1 MLVWNTKGTLWR
13 QKLVQKVQ
21 RLLSLLAGWLASC
34 AVQSAV
40 CKLCSDSSLQLSG
53 LPSSAPCSSRL
64 LAAMFSHW
72 RRSLRHDQKGTVR
85 HFAQYNAHS
94 RRLKLWFLNFKLH
107 LIQSKTD
114 YNKHNHKTQ
123 ATRTH
128 KYIYPSVLLSLR
140 LSVSP
145 SVWRSALLHSAP
157 TVTDSHEIWYL
168 ITFRK
173 IRREST
179 NFFKILKENLVLYME
194 TNTHL
199 R

>member
-128 KYIYPSVLLSLR
+128 KYIYPSVRLSYYLSVFPSLR
-140 LSVSP
+140 PCEGPPFCTRLPQWRIPMKFDISLLFEKSVEK
-145 SVWRSALLHSAP
+145 VQ
-157 TVTDSHEIWYL
+157 I
-168 ITFRK
+168 F
-173 IRREST
+173 
-179 NFFKILKENLVLYME
+179 LKS
-194 TNTHL
+194 
-199 R
+199 